1 MNILHKNVA
10 TCLVKCGGRNGVWMS
25 DFAKGVAPI

>member
-1 MNILHKNVA
+1 MNIPQNNEA